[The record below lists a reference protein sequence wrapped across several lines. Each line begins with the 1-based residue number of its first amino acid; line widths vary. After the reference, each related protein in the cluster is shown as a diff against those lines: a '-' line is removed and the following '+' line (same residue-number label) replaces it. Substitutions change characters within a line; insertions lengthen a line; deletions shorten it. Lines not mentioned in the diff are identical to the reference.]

1 MSHEEVEA
9 SVSIHSELKSTE
21 GRRGKSEVK
30 SRTDPV
36 SILDRQGFGSQATTA
51 KPEVWAGKS
60 LESEKTGWR
69 WGKSLQLHSISK
81 ASSRHTKPASATKS
95 GKDVQA
101 RERGEHR
108 DSSVRWQSCAM
119 GPSQDFRVYA
129 QAKAELITLSRQ
141 LGPSGSEGL
150 FNANS
155 NIWWEKLKIRSLQ
168 RQ

>member
-36 SILDRQGFGSQATTA
+36 SILGRQGFGSQATMA
-51 KPEVWAGKS
+51 KPKVWAGKS

-81 ASSRHTKPASATKS
+81 ASSRHRKPASATS
-95 GKDVQA
+95 GKDMQA

-108 DSSVRWQSCAM
+108 DSSVRWQSCAT
-119 GPSQDFRVYA
+119 GPSQDFGVYA
-129 QAKAELITLSRQ
+129 QAKAELIALSRQ
-141 LGPSGSEGL
+141 LGPRGSEGL

-155 NIWWEKLKIRSLQ
+155 NI
-168 RQ
+168 